1 MNPGRRMLLL
11 LAALFLAPLAISFF
25 MYYGHAGLQPT
36 KRVNRGDL
44 FQPARPL
51 PPLSLILADGSGT
64 PADFL
69 RHHWTILYTSG
80 GDCDERCR
88 TALHDSRQVRLALD
102 RDMVRVQRVFVA
114 RGACCDLEFLQREH
128 PDLLV
133 VRADDGAARTAAAA
147 LLPMLDA
154 APGSL
159 YVIDPLSNLILH
171 YAPDAPPKGLLED
184 LKRLL
189 KLSQIG

>member
-25 MYYGHAGLQPT
+25 MYYGHADLQPT
-36 KRVNRGDL
+36 KRVNRGEL

-51 PPLSLILADGSGT
+51 PPLSLTLADGNRT

-69 RHHWTILYTSG
+69 RHHWTVLYAG
-80 GDCDERCR
+80 DGDCDARCR

-114 RGACCDLEFLQREH
+114 SGACCDLEFLKREH

-133 VRADDGAARTAAAA
+133 VRADAAAA
-147 LLPMLDA
+147 GLLPLLDA

>member
-25 MYYGHAGLQPT
+25 LYYGHAGLQPT
-36 KRVNRGDL
+36 KRVNRGEL
-44 FQPARPL
+44 FKPARPL
-51 PPLSLILADGSGT
+51 PPLSLVLADGSRT

-69 RHHWTILYTSG
+69 HHHWTILYAG
-80 GDCDERCR
+80 AGDCDARCR

-114 RGACCDLEFLQREH
+114 TGACCDLEFLKREH
-128 PDLLV
+128 PDLWV
-133 VRADDGAARTAAAA
+133 VRANADAG
-147 LLPMLDA
+147 LLPQLDA

-171 YAPDAPPKGLLED
+171 YAPDVPPKGLLED

>member
-25 MYYGHAGLQPT
+25 MYYGHTGLQPT
-36 KRVNRGDL
+36 KRVNRGEL

-51 PPLSLILADGSGT
+51 PPLQLTLADGT
-64 PADFL
+64 PAPKDLL
-69 RHHWTILYTSG
+69 RHHWTVLYVG
-80 GDCDERCR
+80 AGECDERCR

-102 RDMVRVQRVFVA
+102 REMTRVQRVFVA
-114 RGACCDLEFLQREH
+114 SGACCDLEFLTREH
-128 PDLLV
+128 PDLRV
-133 VRADDGAARTAAAA
+133 VRADPAAAS
-147 LLPMLDA
+147 LLPLLDA
-154 APGSL
+154 TPGSL

-171 YAPDAPPKGLLED
+171 YAPDVPPKGLLED